1 MQIEVMI
8 IGIQVEIVDKMPL
21 IAKVIIIP
29 GVIFLIWVILI
40 SFGFVSESVSDWISN
55 VIDFLL
61 VLGTVPFIWGA
72 VNEYHCAERE
82 EQ

>member
-61 VLGTVPFIWGA
+61 VL
-72 VNEYHCAERE
+72 
-82 EQ
+82 

>member
-61 VLGTVPFIWGA
+61 VLGTVPFIWGV
-72 VNEYHCAERE
+72 VNEYHRAERE

>member
-40 SFGFVSESVSDWISN
+40 SFGFVSESVSIMAQLSRQKFD
-55 VIDFLL
+55 V
-61 VLGTVPFIWGA
+61 FIM
-72 VNEYHCAERE
+72 N
-82 EQ
+82 

>member
-29 GVIFLIWVILI
+29 VILI

-72 VNEYHCAERE
+72 VNEYHRAERE

>member
-61 VLGTVPFIWGA
+61 VLGTGA
-72 VNEYHCAERE
+72 IYMGCC
-82 EQ
+82 

>member
-40 SFGFVSESVSDWISN
+40 SF
-55 VIDFLL
+55 LL

-72 VNEYHCAERE
+72 VNEYHRAERE

>member
-55 VIDFLL
+55 VI
-61 VLGTVPFIWGA
+61 VPFIWGA
-72 VNEYHCAERE
+72 VNEYHRAERE

>member
-61 VLGTVPFIWGA
+61 VLGIMVS
-72 VNEYHCAERE
+72 
-82 EQ
+82 